1 MADEGYNPMQK
12 TLEDLQR
19 ENQHLKRDVQEA
31 ERINN
36 SHKIANGKMNL
47 LINNLQ
53 FENKK
58 LKNKVTELEEQI
70 KRKGQMTKQNQLK
83 KKNLIKV
90 HLKIDIKN
98 VYLR

>member
-12 TLEDLQR
+12 TLENLQR
-19 ENQHLKRDVQEA
+19 KNQHLKRDVQEA

-70 KRKGQMTKQNQLK
+70 KQKGSNDKA
-83 KKNLIKV
+83 
-90 HLKIDIKN
+90 KIN
-98 VYLR
+98 

>member
-1 MADEGYNPMQK
+1 MADEGYNPIQK
-12 TLEDLQR
+12 TLENLER

-58 LKNKVTELEEQI
+58 LKNKVTDLEEQI
-70 KRKGQMTKQNQLK
+70 KQKGSNDKA
-83 KKNLIKV
+83 
-90 HLKIDIKN
+90 KIN
-98 VYLR
+98 

>member
-12 TLEDLQR
+12 TLENLQ
-19 ENQHLKRDVQEA
+19 RDVQEA

-36 SHKIANGKMNL
+36 SHKMANGKMNM

-58 LKNKVTELEEQI
+58 LKNKIIELEEQS
-70 KRKGQMTKQNQLK
+70 KEKGLNDKAKAN
-83 KKNLIKV
+83 
-90 HLKIDIKN
+90 
-98 VYLR
+98 

>member
-1 MADEGYNPMQK
+1 MADEGYNPIQK
-12 TLEDLQR
+12 TLENLER

-70 KRKGQMTKQNQLK
+70 KQKGSNDKA
-83 KKNLIKV
+83 
-90 HLKIDIKN
+90 KIN
-98 VYLR
+98 

>member
-12 TLEDLQR
+12 TLENLQR
-19 ENQHLKRDVQEA
+19 ENEHLKRDVQEA

-36 SHKIANGKMNL
+36 SHKMANGKMNM

-58 LKNKVTELEEQI
+58 LKNKIIELEEQSI
-70 KRKGQMTKQNQLK
+70 EKGLNDKAKAN
-83 KKNLIKV
+83 
-90 HLKIDIKN
+90 
-98 VYLR
+98 

>member
-12 TLEDLQR
+12 TLENLQR
-19 ENQHLKRDVQEA
+19 ENEHLKRDVQEA

-36 SHKIANGKMNL
+36 SHKMANGKMNM

-58 LKNKVTELEEQI
+58 LKKKIIELEEQS
-70 KRKGQMTKQNQLK
+70 KEKGSNDKAKAN
-83 KKNLIKV
+83 
-90 HLKIDIKN
+90 
-98 VYLR
+98 

>member
-36 SHKIANGKMNL
+36 SHKMANGKMNL

-70 KRKGQMTKQNQLK
+70 KQKGSNDKA
-83 KKNLIKV
+83 
-90 HLKIDIKN
+90 KIN
-98 VYLR
+98 

>member
-12 TLEDLQR
+12 TLENLQR
-19 ENQHLKRDVQEA
+19 ENEHLKRDVQEA

-36 SHKIANGKMNL
+36 SHKMSNGKMNM

-58 LKNKVTELEEQI
+58 LKNKIIELEEQL
-70 KRKGQMTKQNQLK
+70 KEKGSNDKTKAN
-83 KKNLIKV
+83 
-90 HLKIDIKN
+90 
-98 VYLR
+98 

>member
-12 TLEDLQR
+12 TLENLQR
-19 ENQHLKRDVQEA
+19 ENEHLIRDVQEA

-36 SHKIANGKMNL
+36 SHKMANGKMNM

-58 LKNKVTELEEQI
+58 LKNKIIELEEQS
-70 KRKGQMTKQNQLK
+70 KEKGLNDKAKAN
-83 KKNLIKV
+83 
-90 HLKIDIKN
+90 
-98 VYLR
+98 

>member
-12 TLEDLQR
+12 TLENLQR
-19 ENQHLKRDVQEA
+19 ENEHLKRDVQEA

-36 SHKIANGKMNL
+36 SHKMANGKMNM

-58 LKNKVTELEEQI
+58 LKNKIIELEEQS
-70 KRKGQMTKQNQLK
+70 KEKGLNDKSKAN
-83 KKNLIKV
+83 
-90 HLKIDIKN
+90 
-98 VYLR
+98 

>member
-1 MADEGYNPMQK
+1 MADEGYNPIQK
-12 TLEDLQR
+12 TVEDLQR

-70 KRKGQMTKQNQLK
+70 KQKGSNDKA
-83 KKNLIKV
+83 
-90 HLKIDIKN
+90 KIN
-98 VYLR
+98 

>member
-12 TLEDLQR
+12 TLENLQR
-19 ENQHLKRDVQEA
+19 ENEHLKRDVQEA

-36 SHKIANGKMNL
+36 SHKMANCKMNM

-58 LKNKVTELEEQI
+58 LKNKIIELEEQS
-70 KRKGQMTKQNQLK
+70 K
-83 KKNLIKV
+83 KKGLNDKA
-90 HLKIDIKN
+90 KAN
-98 VYLR
+98 

>member
-1 MADEGYNPMQK
+1 MIGRALQDIIVHKLTIKEVMEGKKKMADEGYNPMQK

-58 LKNKVTELEEQI
+58 LKI
-70 KRKGQMTKQNQLK
+70 KLQSWRSK
-83 KKNLIKV
+83 
-90 HLKIDIKN
+90 
-98 VYLR
+98 

>member
-58 LKNKVTELEEQI
+58 LKNKVSELEEQI
-70 KRKGQMTKQNQLK
+70 KKKGSNDKTKIN
-83 KKNLIKV
+83 
-90 HLKIDIKN
+90 
-98 VYLR
+98 

>member
-70 KRKGQMTKQNQLK
+70 KQKGSNDTTKIN
-83 KKNLIKV
+83 
-90 HLKIDIKN
+90 
-98 VYLR
+98 

>member
-12 TLEDLQR
+12 TLENLQR
-19 ENQHLKRDVQEA
+19 ENEHLKRDVQEA

-36 SHKIANGKMNL
+36 SHKIANGKMNM

-58 LKNKVTELEEQI
+58 LKNKIIELEEQS
-70 KRKGQMTKQNQLK
+70 KERGLNDKAKAN
-83 KKNLIKV
+83 
-90 HLKIDIKN
+90 
-98 VYLR
+98 

>member
-12 TLEDLQR
+12 TLENLQR
-19 ENQHLKRDVQEA
+19 ENEHLKRDVQEA

-36 SHKIANGKMNL
+36 SHKMANGKMNM

-58 LKNKVTELEEQI
+58 LKNKIIELEEQL
-70 KRKGQMTKQNQLK
+70 KEKGSNDKAKANWRKG
-83 KKNLIKV
+83 I
-90 HLKIDIKN
+90 
-98 VYLR
+98 

>member
-12 TLEDLQR
+12 TLENLER

-70 KRKGQMTKQNQLK
+70 KQKGSNDKA
-83 KKNLIKV
+83 
-90 HLKIDIKN
+90 KIN
-98 VYLR
+98 

>member
-70 KRKGQMTKQNQLK
+70 KQKGSNDKA
-83 KKNLIKV
+83 
-90 HLKIDIKN
+90 KIN
-98 VYLR
+98 

>member
-12 TLEDLQR
+12 TLENLQR
-19 ENQHLKRDVQEA
+19 ENEHLKRDVQEA

-36 SHKIANGKMNL
+36 SHKMANGKMNM

-58 LKNKVTELEEQI
+58 LKNKIIESEEQL
-70 KRKGQMTKQNQLK
+70 KEKGLNDKAKAN
-83 KKNLIKV
+83 
-90 HLKIDIKN
+90 
-98 VYLR
+98 

>member
-70 KRKGQMTKQNQLK
+70 KQKGSNDKTKIN
-83 KKNLIKV
+83 
-90 HLKIDIKN
+90 
-98 VYLR
+98 

>member
-12 TLEDLQR
+12 TLENLQR

-70 KRKGQMTKQNQLK
+70 KQKGSNDKA
-83 KKNLIKV
+83 
-90 HLKIDIKN
+90 KIN
-98 VYLR
+98 

>member
-36 SHKIANGKMNL
+36 SHKIANGKNE
-47 LINNLQ
+47 
-53 FENKK
+53 FTNK
-58 LKNKVTELEEQI
+58 QSSI
-70 KRKGQMTKQNQLK
+70 
-83 KKNLIKV
+83 
-90 HLKIDIKN
+90 
-98 VYLR
+98 

>member
-12 TLEDLQR
+12 TLENLQR
-19 ENQHLKRDVQEA
+19 ENEHLKRDVQEA

-36 SHKIANGKMNL
+36 SHKMANGKMNM

-58 LKNKVTELEEQI
+58 LKNKIIELEEQL
-70 KRKGQMTKQNQLK
+70 KEKGSNDKAKAN
-83 KKNLIKV
+83 
-90 HLKIDIKN
+90 
-98 VYLR
+98 

>member
-12 TLEDLQR
+12 TLENLQR
-19 ENQHLKRDVQEA
+19 ENEHLKRDVQEA

-36 SHKIANGKMNL
+36 SHKMANGKMNM

-58 LKNKVTELEEQI
+58 LKNKIIELEEQS
-70 KRKGQMTKQNQLK
+70 KE
-83 KKNLIKV
+83 KV
-90 HLKIDIKN
+90 LNDKAKAN
-98 VYLR
+98 